1 MKLTIQQCAFFQS
14 FGYLILPGLLADE
27 MDWII
32 EEHRNVF
39 EKNGVVHDGSKRSF
53 LVPFFDKSARLCT
66 LFDHPNVVGVLSSL
80 LGDDFNYV
88 AGGGNYYSGDTNWHD
103 DGGHRVGGLV
113 FVKFHVYLDALTRET
128 GCIRMIPGSHLR
140 GEWRDQLQKV
150 RLQAFS
156 EDLGIGGN
164 DVPCVAA
171 ETKPGD
177 VVVLNHTTYH
187 ASFGGGPARR
197 HLDLNACS
205 RARTDAEF
213 KDLDKFIKI
222 IDGFKQQKEITRRED
237 MILSTASPERMRH
250 LEQVI
255 ERERYLRNA
264 A

>member
-1 MKLTIQQCAFFQS
+1 MPSPQQRNFFES
-14 FGYLILPGLLADE
+14 LGYLILPGLLADDI
-27 MDWII
+27 DWITD
-32 EEHRNVF
+32 EHQRVF
-39 EKNGVVHDGSKRSF
+39 EKKGVVHDGSKRSF
-53 LVPFFDKSARLCT
+53 LVPFIDESERLCS
-66 LFDHPNVVGVLSSL
+66 LLDHPNIVGVLGSL

-88 AGGGNYYSGDTNWHD
+88 GGGGNYYSGDTNWHD

-113 FVKFHVYLDALTRET
+113 FVKFHIYLDPLTRET
-128 GCIRMIPGSHLR
+128 GCIRIIPGSHLD
-140 GEWRDQLQKV
+140 GEWRDQLQKI

-156 EDLGIGGN
+156 EDLGIRGE

-187 ASFGGGPARR
+187 ASFGGGLARR
-197 HLDLNACS
+197 HLDLNASS

-222 IDGFKQQKEITRRED
+222 IEGFKREKEAKGEED

-255 ERERYLRNA
+255 GRELYLRNA
-264 A
+264 V